1 MKVRVLDKETGRYF
15 KSEVYALVNT
25 GWYERRLVRMPG
37 ENGGSMRFFDYL
49 DREAQGHPVL
59 INMIVPGNSPDWIW
73 RRSDRGSARMPG
85 FEREL
90 SGETKFFEYIGVPWL
105 FEQRELL
112 CRLLR

>member
-37 ENGGSMRFFDYL
+37 ENGGCMRFFDYL

-59 INMIVPGNSPDWIW
+59 INKIVPGVLRIGYGAGRMGFRCRCRALRENCRE
-73 RRSDRGSARMPG
+73 RRN
-85 FEREL
+85 FL
-90 SGETKFFEYIGVPWL
+90 ST
-105 FEQRELL
+105 
-112 CRLLR
+112 

>member
-73 RRSDRGSARMPG
+73 RRSDRGSVRMPG
-85 FEREL
+85 L
-90 SGETKFFEYIGVPWL
+90 
-105 FEQRELL
+105 
-112 CRLLR
+112 

>member
-37 ENGGSMRFFDYL
+37 ENGGCMRFFDYL

-59 INMIVPGNSPDWIW
+59 INQDCAGEFSGLDMAQVGW
-73 RRSDRGSARMPG
+73 G
-85 FEREL
+85 FGADAGL
-90 SGETKFFEYIGVPWL
+90 
-105 FEQRELL
+105 
-112 CRLLR
+112 